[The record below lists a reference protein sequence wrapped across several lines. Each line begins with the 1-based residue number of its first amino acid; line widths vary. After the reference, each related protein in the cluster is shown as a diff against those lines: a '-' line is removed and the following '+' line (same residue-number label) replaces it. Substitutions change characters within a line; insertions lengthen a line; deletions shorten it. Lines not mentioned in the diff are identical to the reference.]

1 VFGIETL
8 DGPVR
13 AAVLVGI
20 VLIESVGLYV
30 GYGALER
37 HLGPPL
43 VRVVQGRCR
52 LAAAVR
58 GNCPRTDASAEGER

>member
-1 VFGIETL
+1 MFGIETL
-8 DGPVR
+8 EGPLR

-20 VLIESVGLYV
+20 VLGESIGLYL

-37 HLGPPL
+37 YAGPVL
-43 VRVVQGRCR
+43 VRVIQGQCR

-58 GNCPRTDASAEGER
+58 GNCPRADAGTGGDR